1 MSRASDRRQFA
12 GETYEDRM
20 LSEDAMG
27 TYDDDYDRWLDEED
41 FERHR
46 PPLTCKRCGSTDVRW
61 RQQGGKW
68 VLFSL
73 TPGKLHECD
82 LADEFK

>member
-1 MSRASDRRQFA
+1 MSDCFDHMADAWDDCLFGMSAQDYEWGGRQPGRRWRA
-12 GETYEDRM
+12 
-20 LSEDAMG
+20 
-27 TYDDDYDRWLDEED
+27 
-41 FERHR
+41 
-46 PPLTCKRCGSTDVRW
+46 PTCRTCGSTEVRW

-73 TPGKLHECD
+73 EPGKLHECD